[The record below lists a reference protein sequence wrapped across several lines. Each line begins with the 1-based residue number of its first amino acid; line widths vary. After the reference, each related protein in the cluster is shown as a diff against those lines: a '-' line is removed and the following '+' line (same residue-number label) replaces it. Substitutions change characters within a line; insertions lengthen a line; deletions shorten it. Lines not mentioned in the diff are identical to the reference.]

1 MTRAGG
7 DTVELLTEREKVGR
21 RRCATVGQRT
31 NSKTVAPVQSPEVY
45 KAAEGCPQPGRSRR
59 WLPLRNTA
67 GNMRAGGNQ
76 VRFDTTIVTGPL
88 TGKPDHIIRAQGI
101 GISGV
106 TTIRAGRIVA
116 AMGRI

>member
-1 MTRAGG
+1 
-7 DTVELLTEREKVGR
+7 
-21 RRCATVGQRT
+21 
-31 NSKTVAPVQSPEVY
+31 
-45 KAAEGCPQPGRSRR
+45 
-59 WLPLRNTA
+59 
-67 GNMRAGGNQ
+67 MRAGGNQ